1 MRFLRAYFFFYF
13 SLHAKMPRTTSP
25 VHSFPWLSC
34 TSCVRV
40 MYSACPFFCQW
51 TRLSYDT
58 VMFYYVTFDSCLFFL
73 LLNKFCSKAFLVF
86 YLFISPSPSLAPILD
101 ANDDCRHLES
111 RQILYILYKIRYP
124 RNHGLVGLYMTLK
137 VSGGKRRKFSNK
149 SSLKIV

>member
-58 VMFYYVTFDSCLFFL
+58 VMFYYVTFDSCLFF
-73 LLNKFCSKAFLVF
+73 FCCSTSSVQKHFLYF
-86 YLFISPSPSLAPILD
+86 IYLFLHPPPLPPFLMLMMIADTSNRDKYYIYYIKFGILEIMD
-101 ANDDCRHLES
+101 WLDFIWL
-111 RQILYILYKIRYP
+111 
-124 RNHGLVGLYMTLK
+124 
-137 VSGGKRRKFSNK
+137 
-149 SSLKIV
+149 